1 MECAW
6 LIEEGEG
13 WCYCS
18 GAAKPFTRLRGLPG
32 SNSATLFPFPV
43 VPLLHAEQ
51 LKSCEMLNE
60 TCHSSLQGEDLDAE
74 CVLQSIFLIWILIFI
89 LRNYSKLWSSDKLQN
104 LITNKTFYLGALE
117 GNPSIEISKCC
128 LKPRTHWTSIF
139 PTWSTLSE

>member
-18 GAAKPFTRLRGLPG
+18 GAAKPFTWLRGLPG

-60 TCHSSLQGEDLDAE
+60 TCHSSLQGKDLDAE
-74 CVLQSIFLIWILIFI
+74 SLLQSIFLIWIFT
-89 LRNYSKLWSSDKLQN
+89 LRNYSRLWLSDKLQKFN
-104 LITNKTFYLGALE
+104 YKQDLLFGSFGRKPLY
-117 GNPSIEISKCC
+117 IEILKCC
-128 LKPRTHWTSIF
+128 LKPRTHWTCISL
-139 PTWSTLSE
+139 TWSTLSE